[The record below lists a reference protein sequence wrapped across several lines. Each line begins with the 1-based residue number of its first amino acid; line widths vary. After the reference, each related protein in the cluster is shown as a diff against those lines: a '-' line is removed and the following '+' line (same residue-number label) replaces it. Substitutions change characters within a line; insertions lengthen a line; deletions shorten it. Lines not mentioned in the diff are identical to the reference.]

1 MCKLLESKG
10 FCFSAQL
17 SSRWSPAV
25 DSPSIMLS
33 FLTFLGFPV
42 DLTFSDGSFIH
53 PAASLDFQVF
63 LYCRCQVIKVYFD
76 RKTQHFVP
84 PLCCIWVTD
93 SKIVSMLWCEQI
105 VLLDAKEFFNQ
116 CFSFA
121 KIHPCTLP
129 FPWWFCLKIPCRI
142 PLPPSLSRLSP

>member
-25 DSPSIMLS
+25 HSPSIMLS

-53 PAASLDFQVF
+53 PAVSLDFQVF

-84 PLCCIWVTD
+84 SSVASGSRIVKSSPCYNVNRLYSWMPRSFLISVFRLPRSILVLYLVPDDSAWRYHAGSPSPL
-93 SKIVSMLWCEQI
+93 L
-105 VLLDAKEFFNQ
+105 
-116 CFSFA
+116 
-121 KIHPCTLP
+121 
-129 FPWWFCLKIPCRI
+129 
-142 PLPPSLSRLSP
+142 